1 MNREDGSAREQRG
14 PIAYMAGNS
23 VAANLLMWAII
34 AAGLVSLTG
43 LERQAW
49 PTVPFYHIEV
59 SMAYPGAT
67 PEEVEES
74 IVVKIEDQVSGL
86 DDVKAVKSVAA
97 PGMASV
103 RIQMDSGTD
112 MARALNDIE
121 SVVNRIQSFPA
132 GAERPQFREMTNRQ
146 SMMRLIVY
154 GDVPERSLKELAYQ
168 IEDELTTLP
177 SVSQVEVSGIRKYE
191 ISIEVP
197 LHRLRALGLTLTDIA
212 NTIRRSSLDL
222 SAGSIDTRE
231 SQVRVRTLGQNYDQ
245 QDFEEIVLLSGSDGT
260 VLRLGDI
267 AEVRDGFQETDLII
281 RHQNHPA
288 VFVEVFR
295 ADGEQVM
302 DVATSVREHL
312 ANEVIP
318 SLPDGVGVTMWNDE
332 SQDYEERADLLL
344 KNGIL
349 GLLLVLFALTLF
361 LQIRLA
367 LWVAVGLA
375 VSGIGALAV
384 MLALDFAIN
393 TISLF
398 SFVLAIGIVV
408 DDAIVVAE
416 HIHYERM
423 RGTPGIVAAIRGVRR
438 IKVPLIFAV
447 LTSVAAFMP
456 LLFVPGGVGEVWSA
470 LPVIVIAM
478 LLISLVESLLVL
490 PNHLS
495 HLPGPEWVPT
505 RAFDRFFARIQ
516 NRVDIQ
522 LNRFVQ
528 GPLDRGLRFA
538 TDQPTVTMAGA
549 VGLLVL
555 SIALIPAGIIST
567 NFAGVVEGNFATATL
582 EMPDGTT
589 AQRTYEVA
597 QELEEAGHRVIQ
609 RLSRDR
615 PEDAPPLL
623 SGVMVTVGQRPR
635 IQGGGLNPAATLNPE
650 ANIATVE
657 FKLLGAQQREIST
670 IEFVQAWREEVGE
683 LPYVRSITFSGEII
697 DFGNP
702 VEVVLSHPDPE
713 RLADIASSVVDGLR
727 SVGGVFDIHSDHT
740 PGIPEVQ
747 LELRPEARTLGL
759 TLDDLA
765 GQVRAAFFGAE
776 TIRIQRGREE
786 VRVYVRLPSNER
798 ESITDV
804 EGYLLRTSN
813 GAEVPLTSVALLKS
827 GTSPPAIPR
836 RDGQRVITVTA
847 DVDPAVISGG
857 EANAILVDSILA
869 YLTAAN
875 PDLTYTLGGEQQ
887 QQVESL
893 DALNRGFAIAM
904 LLIFAL
910 LAIPLRSYTKPFII
924 MAVIPFG
931 FIGVILGHLVL
942 GIAVSAQ
949 SLMGFF
955 GLSGVVVND
964 SLVMIDFIDQELE
977 EGMPAQT
984 AIIEGAKGRFRP
996 IMLTSVTT
1004 FLGFTPLI
1012 LERAIQAQFLVPFAA
1027 SLGFGI
1033 IITTAILMMVVPA
1046 LSTIHLRLIASR
1058 GSSGV
1063 RTASQ
1068 IQMQGGQD

>member
-1 MNREDGSAREQRG
+1 MNREEGSAREQRG

-23 VAANLLMWAII
+23 IAANLLMWAII

-43 LERQAW
+43 LDREAW
-49 PTVPFYHIEV
+49 PTTPFYHIEV

-67 PEEVEES
+67 PEEIEES

-86 DDVKAVKSVAA
+86 DDVKAVKSVSA

-103 RIQMDSGTD
+103 RIQMDFGTD
-112 MARALNDIE
+112 MVQALNDIE
-121 SVVNRIQSFPA
+121 SAVNRIQSFPA
-132 GAERPQFREMTNRQ
+132 GADRPSFREMTNRM
-146 SMMRLIVY
+146 SMIRLIVY

-168 IEDELTTLP
+168 IEDELTALP

-222 SAGSIDTRE
+222 SAGSINTRE

-245 QDFEEIVLLSGSDGT
+245 QDFEEIVLLSGRDGT

-267 AEVRDGFQETDLII
+267 AEVRDGFQEADLII
-281 RHQNHPA
+281 RHQNHPG
-288 VFVEVFR
+288 VFVEIYR

-302 DVATSVREHL
+302 DVATTVRQHL

-332 SQDYEERADLLL
+332 SQVYEERADLLL

-349 GLLLVLFALTLF
+349 GLLLVLIALSLF
-361 LQIRLA
+361 LEIRLA

-375 VSGIGALAV
+375 VSGIGALAIMMAFDV
-384 MLALDFAIN
+384 AIN

-398 SFVLAIGIVV
+398 SFVLAIGIIV

-416 HIHYERM
+416 YIHYERK
-423 RGTPGIVAAIRGVRR
+423 RGTPGVTAAIRGVRR
-438 IKVPLIFAV
+438 IKVPLTFAV
-447 LTSVAAFMP
+447 LTSVVAFVP
-456 LLFVPGGVGEVWSA
+456 LLFIPGGVGEVWRA
-470 LPVIVIAM
+470 LPIIMIAM
-478 LLISLVESLLVL
+478 LLVSLVESLFVL

-495 HLPGPEWVPT
+495 HLHGPEWVPAN
-505 RAFDRFFARIQ
+505 AFDRFFARLQ
-516 NRVDIQ
+516 GRVDAL

-528 GPLDRGLRFA
+528 GPLDRALQFV
-538 TDQPTVTMAGA
+538 TDQPVVTMSGA
-549 VGLLVL
+549 VGMLVL
-555 SIALIPAGIIST
+555 SISLLPAGIVPT
-567 NFAGVVEGNFATATL
+567 TLAADVEGDIATVVL
-582 EMPDGTT
+582 EMPDGAT
-589 AQRTYEVA
+589 APRTYEVA
-597 QELEEAGHRVIQ
+597 QELEAAGHRVIE
-609 RLSRDR
+609 RLARGR
-615 PEDAPPLL
+615 PGDAPPLL
-623 SGVMVTVGQRPR
+623 TGVTVTVGQGSRLA
-635 IQGGGLNPAATLNPE
+635 GGLNPEPTLNPQ
-650 ANIATVE
+650 ANIATIE

-670 IEFVQAWREEVGE
+670 GEVVQAWREEVGV
-683 LPYVRSITFSGEII
+683 LPYVRGITFSGEVF
-697 DFGNP
+697 DLGNP
-702 VEVVLSHPDPE
+702 VEAVLSHPDPE
-713 RLADIASSVVDGLR
+713 RLARIADSVVDGLR
-727 SVGGVFDIHSDHT
+727 GVGGVYDIRSDHS

-759 TLDDLA
+759 TLHDLA
-765 GQVRAAFFGAE
+765 GQARAAFFGAE
-776 TIRIQRGREE
+776 AVRVQRDREE
-786 VRVYVRLPSNER
+786 VRVYVRLPYDER
-798 ESITDV
+798 KSITDV
-804 EGYLLRTSN
+804 EGYLLRTPG
-813 GAEVPLTSVALLKS
+813 GAEVPVMSVASLNP
-827 GTSPPAIPR
+827 GVSPPAIR
-836 RDGQRVITVTA
+836 RKDGQRVVTVTA
-847 DVDPAVISGG
+847 DVDASVISGD
-857 EANAILVDSILA
+857 EANDILTNSILA
-869 YLTAAN
+869 DLTALH
-875 PDLTYTLGGEQQ
+875 PDLTYSFGGEQQ
-887 QQVESL
+887 QQLESL
-893 DALNRGFAIAM
+893 DALYRGFAIAM

-931 FIGVILGHLVL
+931 FIGVILGHWVL
-942 GIAVSAQ
+942 GVALSAVSF
-949 SLMGFF
+949 MGIF

-1012 LERAIQAQFLVPFAA
+1012 LERAIQAQFLIPFAA

-1033 IITTAILMMVVPA
+1033 LITTAILMMIVPA
-1046 LSTIHLRLIASR
+1046 LYAIHLHLISLR
-1058 GSSGV
+1058 SNT
-1063 RTASQ
+1063 R
-1068 IQMQGGQD
+1068 